1 MKKKVSLIVPVFNED
16 RETLDDLERAI
27 EELIHLNRNY
37 DFEVFVI
44 DDSTEIETRKLTRLY
59 VSRHQYAK
67 AIYFSRNFGKE
78 SALRAGLEAASGDAI
93 IPIDADLQDP
103 LDLIPKM
110 LDRWEEGYSV
120 VLAKRK
126 SRKEDSVLKRL
137 TSSAFYRLIGML
149 SEVNIPNNVGDFR
162 LMDKSVVDS
171 VLLLNE
177 RNIFMKGIYAWVGYP
192 TFTIE
197 YVRPKRQFGKTK
209 FPFRRLLRIALDGLV
224 SFTSLPLRIWS
235 TFGFLLAGVSLL
247 YSFYIIYLKIDQ
259 QVPIQGYA
267 SLVVICLFSTSL
279 NLICFGIFGE
289 YISRLF
295 IESKGRPHFIIQEIY
310 PDRYFPESEE

>member
-16 RETLDDLERAI
+16 QSTLSDLENSI
-27 EELIHLNRNY
+27 EELILANTNY
-37 DFEVFVI
+37 KFDVILI
-44 DDSTEIETRKLTRLY
+44 DDSTEIKTRKLTRIFASRRKY
-59 VSRHQYAK
+59 VK
-67 AIYFSRNFGKE
+67 VIYFTRNFGKE
-78 SALRAGLEAASGDAI
+78 SALRAGMEAARGDAV
-93 IPIDADLQDP
+93 IPLDADLQDP
-103 LDLIPKM
+103 FELIPEM
-110 LDRWEEGYSV
+110 LERWEEGYPV

-126 SRKEDSVLKRL
+126 SRKEDSILKRI
-137 TSSAFYRLIGML
+137 TSNSFYKIIGRL

-162 LMDKSVVDS
+162 LMDKSVIKS

-192 TFTIE
+192 SFTIE

-209 FPFRRLLRIALDGLV
+209 FPFRRLLRVALDGLV

-235 TFGFLLAGVSLL
+235 TFGFLLAGVSLV

-267 SLVVICLFSTSL
+267 SLVVICLFSTSI

-295 IESKGRPHFIIQEIY
+295 IESKSRPHFIIHEIY
-310 PDRYFPESEE
+310 PDRKHRESEE

>member
-1 MKKKVSLIVPVFNED
+1 MKKLVSLLIPVFNED
-16 RETLDDLERAI
+16 LATLEGLEIAI
-27 EELIHLNRNY
+27 EELRLHNSNY
-37 DFEVFVI
+37 DFEVIII
-44 DDSTEIETRKLTRLY
+44 DDSTEIDTRTHTRQF
-59 VSRHQYAK
+59 VRRHDYTTV
-67 AIYFSRNFGKE
+67 IYFSRNFGKE
-78 SALRAGLEAASGDAI
+78 SALRAGMERARGDAI
-93 IPIDADLQDP
+93 IPLDADLQDP
-103 LDLIPKM
+103 FDMIPMM
-110 LDRWEEGYSV
+110 LERWEQGYSV

-126 SRKEDSVLKRL
+126 SRKEDSYLKRI
-137 TSSAFYRLIGML
+137 TSSAFYKIIGRL
-149 SEVNIPNNVGDFR
+149 SEVSIPNNVGDFR
-162 LMDKSVVDS
+162 LMDKAVVQS

-192 TFTIE
+192 TCTLE

-224 SFTSLPLRIWS
+224 SFTSFPLRIWS
-235 TFGFLLAGVSLL
+235 AFGFLLAGISFI
-247 YSFYIIYLKIDQ
+247 YSMYIIYMKVQQ

-295 IESKGRPHFIIQEIY
+295 LESKARPHYIIQEVY
-310 PDRYFPESEE
+310 SKKLERGSRG